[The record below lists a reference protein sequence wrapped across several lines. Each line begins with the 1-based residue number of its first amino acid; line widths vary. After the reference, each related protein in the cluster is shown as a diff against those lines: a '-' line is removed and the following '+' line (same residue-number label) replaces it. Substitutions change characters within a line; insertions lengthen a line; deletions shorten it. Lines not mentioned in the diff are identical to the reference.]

1 NGGAGG
7 KSNGSVICATG
18 TVGIPGRTAGARP
31 AGVFA
36 RGQPL
41 GGGESH
47 VGSRGTKPWVPV
59 QTQAERECEE
69 VDRKNLWQ
77 GGMGGGGAAMARET
91 GHAAVERLEQG
102 AAGGGVAGAIEE
114 QTGSGSRN
122 GGPEESEMKGD
133 QNVGHRITRTDL

>member
-1 NGGAGG
+1 MGRGLSAALYQWERTGKARCPGNSGAIGARRPLA
-7 KSNGSVICATG
+7 VRAYQRD
-18 TVGIPGRTAGARP
+18 PGRRH
-31 AGVFA
+31 
-36 RGQPL
+36 Q
-41 GGGESH
+41 SSD

-102 AAGGGVAGAIEE
+102 AAGGGVAAAMEE
-114 QTGSGSRN
+114 PTGSGSGN
-122 GGPEESEMKGD
+122 CGPEEVETK
-133 QNVGHRITRTDL
+133 